1 MKPTDRRIEQS
12 PLYQGIDEEI
22 AYTLTTTP
30 WGSDPSS
37 PSVVLKDAD
46 GVDVSGTY
54 LDGSASVSG
63 DVITT
68 PTVKDLVNDT
78 AYRLE
83 IKFTIDG
90 NVQETWVDLYG
101 DV

>member
-12 PLYQGIDEEI
+12 PLYQGEDEEI

-37 PSVVLKDAD
+37 PAVVLKDAD
-46 GVDVSGTY
+46 GTDVSSTY

-68 PTVKDLVNDT
+68 PTVKSLVDG
-78 AYRLE
+78 ASYRLE
-83 IKFTIDG
+83 IKFTIAG
-90 NVQETWVDLYG
+90 NIEEAWADING